1 MASERFAGRGRLN
14 FPMQIALEFEHAIDF
29 AARLSAAPHV
39 RRSVIAGWVTLNVVA
54 ISVSLKA
61 NRARMQ

>member
-1 MASERFAGRGRLN
+1 
-14 FPMQIALEFEHAIDF
+14 MQIALEFEHAIDF